1 MSPIP
6 PSRPGAG
13 GPPRGPAPGG
23 RPQAPAGPAPSAIAR
38 VDWSAQTQKLAERGE
53 QSYRTKD
60 GASYKGILDSHSTK
74 NMQIGRITAG
84 DHYWSIIPYLCGS
97 QDPEVVAGRMKE
109 GDPTY
114 TVGVYPHKNIG
125 PNNDRYI
132 CLARTYG
139 LPCPICEYRNEL
151 ARDPDADEEIVKS
164 LRTSKYMSYVYYIWD
179 RDNESK
185 GVVIYEISGYF
196 FERELQAQ
204 AKSARGGGYI
214 PFMSP
219 LAGPGG
225 GRDIDFKV
233 TMAGSNQD
241 WTGVKFEERQQPIP
255 DHILAQ
261 AIVPLDDLLHV
272 PSYEELYEAFYGSGG
287 AAEPQAEAATGT
299 EEQHYECFQQGN
311 CGGYADCQNCQ
322 DYQECA
328 KGGMV
333 QIQEPDIPSEPVH
346 QPQPEPAPAPPAA
359 PSRSPAAPA
368 RAVGP
373 PPSPRP
379 GAGPTP
385 LRRGQK

>member
-6 PSRPGAG
+6 PSRPG
-13 GPPRGPAPGG
+13 GPPRGPTPGS
-23 RPQAPAGPAPSAIAR
+23 RPMTPAPAAVSR
-38 VDWSAQTQKLAERGE
+38 VDWGAQTQKLAERGE

-60 GASYKGILDSHSTK
+60 GASYKGILDAHSTK
-74 NMQIGRITAG
+74 NIQTGRITAG
-84 DHYWSIIPYLCGS
+84 DKYWSIVPYLCGA
-97 QDPEVVAGRMKE
+97 QDPEVISGRMKE

-114 TVGVYPHKNIG
+114 TVGVYVHKNIG

-139 LPCPICEYRNEL
+139 QPCPICEYRNEL
-151 ARDPDADEEIVKS
+151 GRDPDADEELVKS
-164 LRTSKYMSYVYYIWD
+164 LRTSKYMSYLYYIWD
-179 RDNESK
+179 RDAEAK

-219 LAGPGG
+219 LAGSGG
-225 GRDIDFKV
+225 GRDIAFKV
-233 TMAGSNQD
+233 TMAGTNQD
-241 WTGVKFEERQQPIP
+241 WTGVKFEERQHSIP
-255 DHILAQ
+255 DHILNQ
-261 AIVPLDDLLHV
+261 AIVPLDELLHV
-272 PSYEELYEAFYGSGG
+272 PSYEEVYEAFYGSGG
-287 AAEPQAEAATGT
+287 QVEPQEQVETDAEA
-299 EEQHYECFQQGN
+299 QRFECFQQGT
-311 CGGYADCQNCQ
+311 CGGYADCQTCP

-333 QIQEPDIPSEPVH
+333 KVQEPDIPSEPVH
-346 QPQPEPAPAPPAA
+346 QPQPGPAPTPPAA
-359 PSRSPAAPA
+359 PPRQP
-368 RAVGP
+368 VGP
-373 PPSPRP
+373 PLSRP